1 VGAPQD
7 KHLKNINVYL
17 LHHQL
22 KYHHKAEQLPS
33 KLNIKGNKM
42 SKANI
47 QWFPGHMHKAHKQI
61 LEVLPQVDIIIEVVD
76 ARIPYSSENPLIGA
90 IREKTPCI
98 KVLNKADL
106 ADPEIT
112 KLWIDYFEQEQDM
125 KAIAITTSKTEQVHQ
140 IIKLCEKML
149 PNRLSQDK
157 QIRAMIMGIPNVGK
171 STIINILADR
181 IIAKTG
187 NEPAV
192 TKNQQR
198 IRLPSGIMLS
208 DTPGF
213 LWPKIENAHS
223 GYRLAV
229 TGAIKD
235 TAIEYE
241 DIAYYAADYLIKHY
255 LPRLQ
260 ARYEFEETPD
270 SDHELMELIAKRRG
284 ALRAGGHFD
293 IYKVSTILL
302 NELRSGA
309 LGPLSIETPD
319 MAAVE
324 KVEAAA
330 QIEAQRLK
338 KIEVKAARRKRYK
351 KNKNKH

>member
-1 VGAPQD
+1 
-7 KHLKNINVYL
+7 
-17 LHHQL
+17 
-22 KYHHKAEQLPS
+22 
-33 KLNIKGNKM
+33 M
-42 SKANI
+42 SKVNI

-76 ARIPYSSENPLIGA
+76 ARIPYSSENPLIA
-90 IREKTPCI
+90 NIRANTPCI

-106 ADPEIT
+106 ADPKIT
-112 KLWIDYFEQEQDM
+112 AEWITYLEKEQGI
-125 KAIAITTSKTEQVHQ
+125 KALAISTLKTEQVHQ
-140 IIKLCEKML
+140 ITKLCQQML
-149 PNRLSQDK
+149 PNKMAQDK

-198 IRLPSGIMLS
+198 IRLPSGIILL

-213 LWPKIENAHS
+213 LWPKIENADS

-241 DIAYYAADYLIKHY
+241 DIAYYAAEYLIANY
-255 LPRLQ
+255 PDRLKK
-260 ARYEFEETPD
+260 RYELAEVPET
-270 SDHELMELIAKRRG
+270 DHELMEAIAVRRG
-284 ALRAGGHFD
+284 CLRAGGHFD

-309 LGPLSIETPD
+309 LGPLSIETPA
-319 MAAVE
+319 MASVE
-324 KVEAAA
+324 KVAVAKLMAEQA
-330 QIEAQRLK
+330 EN
-338 KIEVKAARRKRYK
+338 KIEKKKARKHKRRR
-351 KNKNKH
+351 

>member
-1 VGAPQD
+1 MA
-7 KHLKNINVYL
+7 
-17 LHHQL
+17 
-22 KYHHKAEQLPS
+22 
-33 KLNIKGNKM
+33 
-42 SKANI
+42 I

-61 LEVLPQVDIIIEVVD
+61 KEVLPQVDIIIEVVD
-76 ARIPYSSENPLIGA
+76 ARIPYSSENPLISH

-98 KVLNKADL
+98 KVLNKSDL

-112 KLWIDYFEQEQDM
+112 AQWITYLEQEQGI
-125 KAIAITTSKTEQVHQ
+125 KALAITTSKPEQVHQ
-140 IIKLCEKML
+140 ITKLCEQML

-192 TKNQQR
+192 TKQQQR

-213 LWPKIENAHS
+213 LWPKIENENS

-241 DIAYYAADYLIKHY
+241 DIAYYAAEYL
-255 LPRLQ
+255 LQ
-260 ARYEFEETPD
+260 AYPERLKERYELETLPQ
-270 SDHELMELIAKRRG
+270 SDHELMEAIAQRRG
-284 ALRAGGHFD
+284 CLRAGGHFD

-309 LGPLSIETPD
+309 LGPLTVETPE
-319 MAAVE
+319 MAIKEKIAVE
-324 KVEAAA
+324 KLMAEQA
-330 QIEAQRLK
+330 EK
-338 KIEVKAARRKRYK
+338 KADKKKSRKRKYK
-351 KNKNKH
+351 RR

>member
-1 VGAPQD
+1 
-7 KHLKNINVYL
+7 
-17 LHHQL
+17 
-22 KYHHKAEQLPS
+22 
-33 KLNIKGNKM
+33 M
-42 SKANI
+42 TRANI

-61 LEVLPQVDIIIEVVD
+61 KEVLPQVDIIIEVVD
-76 ARIPYSSENPLIGA
+76 ARIPYSSENPLIA
-90 IREKTPCI
+90 SIRENTPCI
-98 KVLNKADL
+98 KVLNKSDL
-106 ADPEIT
+106 ADAEVT
-112 KLWIDYFEQEQDM
+112 EKWIEYLEEEQGT
-125 KAIAITTSKTEQVHQ
+125 KAIAITTNKPEQVHQ
-140 IIKLCEKML
+140 ITKLCEQML
-149 PNRLSQDK
+149 PNRLSEGK

-192 TKNQQR
+192 TKQQQR

-213 LWPKIENAHS
+213 LWPKIENANS

-241 DIAYYAADYLIKHY
+241 DIAYYAAEYLLENY
-255 LPRLQ
+255 PERLKE
-260 ARYEFEETPD
+260 RYEIENLPE
-270 SDHELMELIAKRRG
+270 SDHELMEAIALRRG
-284 ALRAGGHFD
+284 CLRAGGHFD

-309 LGPLSIETPD
+309 LGPLSVETPEI
-319 MAAVE
+319 AKVE
-324 KVEAAA
+324 KIAVAKLMAEQAENKVE
-330 QIEAQRLK
+330 K
-338 KIEVKAARRKRYK
+338 KKSRKRKYK
-351 KNKNKH
+351 KR

>member
-1 VGAPQD
+1 MA
-7 KHLKNINVYL
+7 
-17 LHHQL
+17 
-22 KYHHKAEQLPS
+22 
-33 KLNIKGNKM
+33 
-42 SKANI
+42 I
-47 QWFPGHMHKAHKQI
+47 QWFPGHMHKAHKEI
-61 LEVLPQVDIIIEVVD
+61 KEVLPQVDIIIEVVD
-76 ARIPYSSENPLIGA
+76 ARIPYSSENPLISH

-98 KVLNKADL
+98 KVLNKSDL
-106 ADPEIT
+106 ADPAIT
-112 KLWIDYFEQEQDM
+112 EQWITYLEQEQGI
-125 KAIAITTSKTEQVHQ
+125 KALAITTSKPEQVHQ
-140 IIKLCEKML
+140 ITKLCQQML

-192 TKNQQR
+192 TKQQQR

-213 LWPKIENAHS
+213 LWPKIENVNS

-241 DIAYYAADYLIKHY
+241 DIAYYAAEYLLENY
-255 LPRLQ
+255 PERLKE
-260 ARYEFEETPD
+260 RYELETLPQ
-270 SDHELMELIAKRRG
+270 SDHELMEAIALRRG
-284 ALRAGGHFD
+284 CLRAGGHFD

-309 LGPLSIETPD
+309 LGPLSVETPE
-319 MAAVE
+319 MAIVE
-324 KVEAAA
+324 KIAVAKLMADQAENKVE
-330 QIEAQRLK
+330 K
-338 KIEVKAARRKRYK
+338 KKSRKRKYK
-351 KNKNKH
+351 RR

>member
-1 VGAPQD
+1 
-7 KHLKNINVYL
+7 
-17 LHHQL
+17 
-22 KYHHKAEQLPS
+22 
-33 KLNIKGNKM
+33 M

-61 LEVLPQVDIIIEVVD
+61 KEVLPQVDIIIEVVD
-76 ARIPYSSENPLIGA
+76 ARIPYSSENPLIEA

-98 KVLNKADL
+98 KVLNKSDL
-106 ADPEIT
+106 ADPAIT
-112 KLWIDYFEQEQDM
+112 AKWIEYLEQEQGI

-140 IIKLCEKML
+140 ITKLCEKML

-213 LWPKIENAHS
+213 LWPKIENANS

-241 DIAYYAADYLIKHY
+241 DIAYYAADYLITHY

-260 ARYEFEETPD
+260 QRYEFDETPQ

-309 LGPLSIETPD
+309 LGPISMEIPE
-319 MAAVE
+319 MVAVE
-324 KVEAAA
+324 KLEVERIMAEKA
-330 QIEAQRLK
+330 QK
-338 KIEVKAARRKRYK
+338 KIKVKEARRRRYK
-351 KNKNKH
+351 KNR